1 MKKTVSLILI
11 LCLLVPFFAFSA
23 GAEGVYQPDVRTVY
37 EEDHTQNTT
46 LELLTAGNQT
56 VTYDGKSPLGN
67 LYDQTVVGSGY
78 PTFSAQFAVTGKKL
92 AIQGNHASET
102 TSKNVFSMSN
112 DQNANA
118 GQGFLTVVPK
128 EAVAGLD
135 NFTVNY
141 LERQYEPN
149 GTFGL
154 ALFYRNA
161 ITEDGIDYFGGYDNY
176 SFTGFTGTK
185 FDTYTA
191 FTLENGTK
199 TEATCAEMTTKPA
212 KNKSVFVSVK
222 CTKGSWEVNNTTYT
236 AKIES
241 YVDDYLIATSYGLWA
256 DAPIMFYYETP
267 ADSRWDV
274 QFTNIEVTTE
284 NAHLQTGDSKDTGV
298 VYKGCQE
305 SIGNTD
311 GRFSVR
317 FVATVESLEY
327 SAVGFEIEA
336 VYEAGEIASKTY
348 GKPMT
353 SVCTGLLATYDDD
366 TTVLVNAEALGG
378 NYLMAYSVNG
388 IPLSVGTATFTV
400 TPWYELAGERTR
412 GASYTVIYRDGVLVS
427 QTAVPEI

>member
-1 MKKTVSLILI
+1 MKKTVSLILT
-11 LCLLVPFFAFSA
+11 LCLLIPCLALPV
-23 GAEGVYQPDVRTVY
+23 GADSVYQPDVRVVY
-37 EEDHTQNTT
+37 AEDHKQNTT
-46 LELLTAGNQT
+46 LELLTAGNKT
-56 VTYDGKSPLGN
+56 ETYDGKSPLGN
-67 LYDQTVVGSGY
+67 LYDQKVVGTGY
-78 PTFSAQFAVTGKKL
+78 TEFSNQFAVTGKKL

-112 DQNANA
+112 DLNANA
-118 GQGFLTVVPK
+118 GKGFLTVVPK

-161 ITEDGIDYFGGYDNY
+161 VTENGIDYFGGYDNY

-191 FTLENGTK
+191 FTLQNGTK

-236 AKIES
+236 AKMES
-241 YVDDYLIATSYGLWA
+241 YVDDYLIATSYGQWA

-284 NAHLQTGDSKDTGV
+284 NAHLDPGSGKDTGV

-305 SIGNTD
+305 SIGTAN
-311 GRFSVR
+311 GKFSVR

-327 SAVGFEIEA
+327 SAVGFEIQA
-336 VYEAGEIASKTY
+336 VYEAGDIASKTY

-353 SVCTGLLATYDDD
+353 SVCTGLLATSGDN

-378 NYLMAYSVNG
+378 NYLMAYSVNS

-400 TPWYELAGERTR
+400 TPWYELAGVRTR
-412 GASYTVIYRDGVLVS
+412 GTSYTVIYRNGVLVS
-427 QTAVPEI
+427 QTAVPVI